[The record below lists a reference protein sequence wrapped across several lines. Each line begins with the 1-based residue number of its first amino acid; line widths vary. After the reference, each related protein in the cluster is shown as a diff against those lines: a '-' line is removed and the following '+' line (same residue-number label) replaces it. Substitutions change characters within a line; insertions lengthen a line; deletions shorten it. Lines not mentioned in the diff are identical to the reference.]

1 MEQKEYKRVEGGTQL
16 VQKYMWE
23 RVDDKAREMGME

>member
-23 RVDDKAREMGME
+23 RVEDRA